1 MSASNNN
8 TGNTGSGSGEDS
20 RDNSQLRDANNIPP
34 STPSNDGYEAD
45 VEMSNTDGY
54 TEEESDDESDS
65 DDESETAEAVT
76 PRTAASARMNAML
89 QELFATAAGILY
101 EAATTRPSSD
111 SEFLSD
117 SENDEDDD
125 EDEEEEEDEGP
136 PRGLGLPSRIDYLAR
151 GNVEGALEQS
161 HPATTGVAREQDTTC
176 RICLEELTG
185 TDPADIMVIMV
196 CGHRF
201 HTGCI
206 MTWFY
211 SYVGC
216 HSTCPVDRR
225 RLFTNPGH
233 EHCGE
238 EHESEESEEEEEESE
253 SEEDEEDEEGE
264 SGESEDSE

>member
-1 MSASNNN
+1 
-8 TGNTGSGSGEDS
+8 
-20 RDNSQLRDANNIPP
+20 
-34 STPSNDGYEAD
+34 
-45 VEMSNTDGY
+45 
-54 TEEESDDESDS
+54 
-65 DDESETAEAVT
+65 
-76 PRTAASARMNAML
+76 MNAML

-101 EAATTRPSSD
+101 EAATTRSSSD
-111 SEFLSD
+111 SEFLSN

-125 EDEEEEEDEGP
+125 EDEEEDEDEDEGP
-136 PRGLGLPSRIDYLAR
+136 PRGLGLPSRIDYLAP

-201 HTGCI
+201 HTDCI

-264 SGESEDSE
+264 SGENEESE